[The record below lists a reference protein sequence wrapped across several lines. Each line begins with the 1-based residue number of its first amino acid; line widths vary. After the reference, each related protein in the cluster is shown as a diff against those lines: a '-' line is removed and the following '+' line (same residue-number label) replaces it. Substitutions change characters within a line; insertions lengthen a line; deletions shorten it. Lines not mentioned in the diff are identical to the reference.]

1 MRVIKIVDK
10 RDYLDSWPKIERN
23 AVRAILIKNDKIA
36 LVYSNKESFYK
47 FPGGGIEEDE
57 EHIET
62 LMRETLEET
71 GLHIKENTVK
81 EFGFY
86 VECRKS
92 LYEDAIFE
100 QKSYYYS
107 AEIEDTISPINLD
120 EYEQDLEYEL
130 RWVDIQEAIKINR
143 AFKNTDKYTYIVRE
157 TNVLIELATNTQPKR
172 VYLSY

>member
-10 RDYLDSWPKIERN
+10 RDYLDSWQKIERN
-23 AVRAILIKNDKIA
+23 AVRAIIIKNDKIA

-47 FPGGGIEEDE
+47 FPGGGIKDDE

-107 AEIEDTISPINLD
+107 AEVEDKISSINLNK
-120 EYEQDLEYEL
+120 YEQDLEYEL
-130 RWVDIQEAIKINR
+130 KWVDIQDAIKINK
-143 AFKNTDKYTYIVRE
+143 AFKNSEKYTNIARE
-157 TNVLIELATNTQPKR
+157 TNVLIELASNTQPKR